1 MPDAHDHAHD
11 HRGSGPVTLDAAF
24 RWGVALNLGYTLIEA
39 AAGFWFGSLA
49 LLADAA
55 HNLTDVAGLLI
66 AWGAVAAARLRPDQR
81 HSYGFGRGTIL
92 AALVNAASILVGVGA
107 VTWEAIGRLS
117 DPPAVPGL
125 AMLLVAAVGIAVNVG
140 TALLFRGHGAHD
152 LNARGASLH
161 MAADAAVSVGVVV
174 SAIVI
179 LATGW
184 YLADPL
190 AALAVG
196 IAIAATAM
204 RLLREAL
211 HLAMDGV
218 PPGIDL
224 EAVRT
229 MLAGLPGVAGVHDL
243 HIRAHST
250 TVNELTAHLVTPAGH
265 PGDAFLDGVAGTL
278 AHRFRITRATLQIEL
293 GDGPAC
299 RLAGTAPRA

>member
-1 MPDAHDHAHD
+1 MAHQHDHAHG
-11 HRGSGPVTLDAAF
+11 HGEGSEATLDAAF
-24 RWGVALNLGYTLIEA
+24 RWGVTLNLGYTLIEA
-39 AAGFWFGSLA
+39 AAGFLFGSLA

-55 HNLTDVAGLLI
+55 HNLTDVAGLLV

-92 AALVNAASILVGVGA
+92 AALFNAVAILIGVGA
-107 VTWEAIGRLS
+107 VTWEAIGRLA

-152 LNARGASLH
+152 LNARGAYLH
-161 MAADAAVSVGVVV
+161 MAADAAVSVGVVL
-174 SAIVI
+174 SAVVI

-190 AALAVG
+190 GALAVSV
-196 IAIAATAM
+196 AIALTAA
-204 RLLREAL
+204 RLLRDTL

-218 PPGIDL
+218 PPEIDL
-224 EAVRT
+224 AAVHAL
-229 MLAGLPGVAGVHDL
+229 LAGLPGVAGVHDL
-243 HIRAHST
+243 HVRAHST
-250 TVNELTAHLVTPAGH
+250 TVTELTAHLVMPAGH
-265 PGDAFLDGVAGTL
+265 PGDAFLDSVAVAL
-278 AHRFRITRATLQIEL
+278 AERFRITRATLQIEL

-299 RLAGTAPRA
+299 RLGS